1 YDPHDGPCCTVQT
14 FLPDLNSPP
23 HSSWNTSV
31 IEVFVEHFMQL
42 HPRAPQDRVEELFS
56 GHLKYLCTRWQNTT
70 MDPKKVKSRQSL
82 LNRAERQRN
91 LYYRRLQ
98 VAHAYAPLRRHIPML
113 MALGPKGMSSDE
125 SDHKKGFAQY
135 GVFKKE
141 WRNPLIT
148 AWLRVFDSLY
158 RRLRL
163 NDVDKNS
170 PGSQPHSRF
179 YSVKTSKRRPPVKGL
194 PKNAY

>member
-1 YDPHDGPCCTVQT
+1 
-14 FLPDLNSPP
+14 
-23 HSSWNTSV
+23 
-31 IEVFVEHFMQL
+31 
-42 HPRAPQDRVEELFS
+42 
-56 GHLKYLCTRWQNTT
+56 
-70 MDPKKVKSRQSL
+70 
-82 LNRAERQRN
+82 
-91 LYYRRLQ
+91 
-98 VAHAYAPLRRHIPML
+98 ML

-194 PKNAY
+194 PKNAYCPTWLAALHPYDRKQLRVQEVDYDFSHDQTMLRYVSCFPFLHAAVLTRCYLPVSLRTTTASTTASVSTSEARPPTSTPSPISSFVIPRLAQV